1 MSLRDRSLSDDVYNT
16 TNRQDKDTKRKLEW
30 ELGRVEF
37 ILEGI
42 NNLKSAI
49 SDKLD
54 DIIANRGI

>member
-1 MSLRDRSLSDDVYNT
+1 MYNT
-16 TNRQDKDTKRKLEW
+16 ATRQDKDTKRKLEW

-54 DIIANRGI
+54 DIIANRGTGN